1 MSGTGPESPRQ
12 HARQRTL
19 KGARIVFNDGKS
31 SYDVLI
37 RDLSEGGAK
46 LKLGSASWTAPDTFD
61 LIIPNPN
68 TGTPTRHHCKK
79 RWQRSDLLGARFI
92 EPQPNRSPA
101 IPAAI
106 SVRTLTTRP

>member
-1 MSGTGPESPRQ
+1 MSGSSPESPRQ
-12 HARQRTL
+12 HTRQRTL
-19 KGARIVFNDGKS
+19 KGARMVFNDGKS
-31 SYDVLI
+31 SFDVLI

-68 TGTPTRHHCKK
+68 TGVPTKHHCEK
-79 RWQRSDLLGARFI
+79 RWQRSDLVGARFI
-92 EPQPNRSPA
+92 EPQLNRPPA

-106 SVRTLTTRP
+106 SAPNLTTRS

>member
-1 MSGTGPESPRQ
+1 MSGSNPESPRQ
-12 HARQRTL
+12 HTRQRTL
-19 KGARIVFNDGKS
+19 KGARMVFNGGKS

-68 TGTPTRHHCKK
+68 TGVPTKHHCEK
-79 RWQRSDLLGARFI
+79 RWQRSDLVGARFI
-92 EPQPNRSPA
+92 EPQPRTPPA

-106 SVRTLTTRP
+106 SVRTLTMRP